1 MLFLPYSI
9 PVLPALGVL
18 PLLTV
23 LVVTGAR
30 VMSRARDRQ

>member
-9 PVLPALGVL
+9 PVLPALGVV
-18 PLLTV
+18 PLMTV

-30 VMSRARDRQ
+30 VMARTRNRR